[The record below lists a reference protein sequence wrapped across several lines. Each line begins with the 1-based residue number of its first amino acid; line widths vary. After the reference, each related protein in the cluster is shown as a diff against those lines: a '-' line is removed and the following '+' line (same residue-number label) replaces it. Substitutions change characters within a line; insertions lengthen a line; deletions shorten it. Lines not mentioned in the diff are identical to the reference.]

1 MRPIPPLNSIKAF
14 EVAARRG
21 GVRLAAEELNVS
33 QSAVS
38 RHISNLEIYL
48 QTELFERRGRRIILT
63 ETGRE
68 YLQQLEPALDTISRA
83 SQVAARHKPR
93 GYLTVSA
100 PPTFVSSWIMPRLH
114 RFLAEKPELNLR
126 FLAHLTMPEDN
137 ALVDCAIEYRFE
149 PSPRLQSR
157 ILLPDEIVVLAA
169 PSYVSTYAI
178 QSLKD
183 LRGCTLIETERRLVS
198 WSEVLKAYPWAQ
210 KQRVISVGLSS
221 HAFEAARH
229 GLGVALANRHNAMNL
244 ISAGQLA
251 VPFVMSA
258 DEIPPVPRYFFSVT
272 EQKARDANVRAFGD
286 WLHREI
292 TGAKR

>member
-14 EVAARRG
+14 EVAARLG

-48 QTELFERRGRRIILT
+48 ETELFERRGKRIILT

-83 SQVAARHKPR
+83 SQIAARHKPR
-93 GYLTVSA
+93 GYLTISA
-100 PPTFVSSWIMPRLH
+100 PPTFVSNWIMPRLH
-114 RFLAEKPELNLR
+114 RFLAEKPDLNLR

-137 ALVDCAIEYRFE
+137 AEIDCGVEYRFE
-149 PSPRLQSR
+149 PSPRLLSHV
-157 ILLPDEIVVLAA
+157 LLPDEIVVLAA
-169 PSYVSTYAI
+169 PSYVSAYAI

-198 WSEVLKAYPWAQ
+198 WSDVLKVYPWAQ
-210 KQRVISVGLSS
+210 KQRMISVSLSS

-244 ISAGQLA
+244 ILTGELTI
-251 VPFVMSA
+251 PFVVDA
-258 DEIPPVPRYFFSVT
+258 VEIPPVPRYFFSVT
-272 EQKARDANVRAFGD
+272 EQKAHDANVRAFGD

-292 TGAKR
+292 ATTKR